1 MLVRGVLQT
10 IVLGM
15 VFIIGTHT
23 AQATVWDA
31 YSQYNTTSNSAT
43 DVWQY
48 LTVSEGANSGYSLM
62 GTYGYC
68 GFAAST
74 GWQDATS
81 VPFIGKSANYTNG
94 LYVLPGETTEAA
106 VIGWKSPLTG
116 TVNVDYSFSITKLVE
131 GEITYALYREGDEV
145 GLPLESGTRTTSSGT
160 IEGTVSIAYGKMLY
174 LQLGPSYA
182 GGGND
187 FWYDD
192 SVVTFTVSGIPEPS
206 SLMLMAS
213 GIIGLLAYAWRKHK

>member
-1 MLVRGVLQT
+1 MSVRDVLQT
-10 IVLGM
+10 VIFGM
-15 VFIIGTHT
+15 VIIVGTHT

-31 YSQYNTTSNSAT
+31 YSQYSTTSNSAT

-48 LTVSEGANSGYSLM
+48 LTVSEGANSGYSPM

-81 VPFIGKSANYTNG
+81 VPFIGQSASYTNG
-94 LYVLPGETTEAA
+94 LYILPGEATEAA
-106 VIGWKSPLTG
+106 VIGWKSPLAG
-116 TVNVDYSFSITKLVE
+116 TVNVDYSFSISKLVS
-131 GEITYALYREGDEV
+131 GEITYALYREGDDAS
-145 GLPLESGTRTTSSGT
+145 LPLQSGTRTTSSGT

-174 LQLGPSYA
+174 LQLGPSYQ
-182 GGGND
+182 NTTTD

-192 SVVTFTVSGIPEPS
+192 SIVTFTVSGIPEPS

-213 GIIGLLAYAWRKHK
+213 GIIGLLAYAWRKRK